1 MSNIANISPSKNV
14 VKGTFRRNIVIRA
27 WHRLSAW
34 NQRRLAIRELN
45 AMSDSLLRDLG
56 IERFQIS
63 DVVNHRGEFSDLRA
77 VKPETIFEV
86 AVDPL
91 HKAAA

>member
-1 MSNIANISPSKNV
+1 
-14 VKGTFRRNIVIRA
+14 
-27 WHRLSAW
+27 
-34 NQRRLAIRELN
+34 
-45 AMSDSLLRDLG
+45 MSDSLLRDLG
-56 IERFQIS
+56 IERYQIS
-63 DVVNHRGEFSDLRA
+63 DVINHRGDFSDLRA